1 MNDKPASN
9 RMLRIAPW
17 VLRWCVA
24 AVLIQNGLQRAMP
37 AATDQEVQ
45 AVVADAEGVSM
56 SADWGNLVGVAEI
69 GVGGLMVVGFL
80 TRAIALAVIAVMT
93 YGGLVHYGEVG
104 IAPAALVEQL
114 SQVSPGAMMLLAAAG
129 ASLLV
134 SGSGCLGLDGLRG
147 RRRAKAAEV
156 TI

>member
-1 MNDKPASN
+1 
-9 RMLRIAPW
+9 LRIAPL

-37 AATDQEVQ
+37 AATDPGVQ

-56 SADWGNLVGVAEI
+56 SADWGNLVGVAEL
-69 GVGGLMVVGFL
+69 GVGGLLAVGFL

-93 YGGLVHYGEVG
+93 YGGLVHYSEVG

-134 SGSGCLGLDGLRG
+134 SGCGCLGLDGLRG

-156 TI
+156 TA